1 MVAGARGGNPSG
13 AHPTRP
19 APLLG
24 ARALRRGAARGP
36 GPDPARSANEDR
48 AQVFKGKFDS
58 LGVAFR
64 AFDKNRDGKVSREEM
79 TQGLLGLALP
89 LSRAQINAIVRRADA
104 DGSGEVRARQLMQNY
119 HMPQYLE
126 YLYYSNL
133 PSSRRSERRRIP
145 M

>member
-1 MVAGARGGNPSG
+1 
-13 AHPTRP
+13 
-19 APLLG
+19 
-24 ARALRRGAARGP
+24 
-36 GPDPARSANEDR
+36 
-48 AQVFKGKFDS
+48 
-58 LGVAFR
+58 
-64 AFDKNRDGKVSREEM
+64 M